1 MNLKEFIE
9 KIRRVES
16 EIDIENVMFKNV
28 NLWPIYRLKIA
39 QKFKKKKISTT
50 FLLNRLNR
58 YFNYFIEF
66 ISSSFLYFRNPLKKM
81 DVDVIYFTRSS
92 ESQDI
97 VSKKIFNRY
106 SDTYQNV

>member
-39 QKFKKKKISTT
+39 QKFKKK
-50 FLLNRLNR
+50 N
-58 YFNYFIEF
+58 
-66 ISSSFLYFRNPLKKM
+66 
-81 DVDVIYFTRSS
+81 
-92 ESQDI
+92 
-97 VSKKIFNRY
+97 
-106 SDTYQNV
+106 